1 MGWFRRR
8 EEERVLPENALPG
21 IQPVL
26 SGDTLGPARALQVA
40 DVFAC
45 VRVLADSAASLP
57 LIPYRRV
64 ETGRVRLS
72 GGRLASL
79 LDQPAPAT
87 SQANLIA
94 TMMAHLALR
103 GNA

>member
-1 MGWFRRR
+1 MRWFRRR

-26 SGDTLGPARALQVA
+26 GGETLGPSRALQVA

-57 LIPYRRV
+57 LIPYRRL
-64 ETGRVRLS
+64 ETGRLRIS
-72 GGRLASL
+72 GGRLAAL
-79 LDQPAPAT
+79 LDQSAPAT
-87 SQANLIA
+87 SQA
-94 TMMAHLALR
+94 T
-103 GNA
+103 